1 MVDAVATIEYDNVG
15 YGIGIIT
22 PCSAITRGRG
32 RCLRKDHRA
41 SAPRTLCLK
50 VRLRSTKLSTEPLA
64 VIFKSQVS
72 RIL

>member
-41 SAPRTLCLK
+41 S
-50 VRLRSTKLSTEPLA
+50 TEPHSHPGH
-64 VIFKSQVS
+64 FYFQG
-72 RIL
+72 